1 MKKLLLLLFLLIG
14 IPVIILGYFGFITPI
29 SSILGTDK
37 PRDLGIK
44 YTQEDLKSIRTKN
57 QVKYEVL
64 PETQSPSQTRSFSGQ
79 KQVNSDYTSREITAT
94 MNNQPWKYW
103 PYKDVQVKFNADG
116 SGEISG
122 ILVKEKVP
130 GYASVIGIPSEAT
143 NFAIKFLPPDP
154 VFYVKLKGSLVE
166 NKVSEFEP
174 QAFEI
179 GRIPMPLNVFLSL
192 GGKNLVKTAFAQNIG
207 EMTNELSK
215 VKNKKALII
224 DFINTK
230 VSSDFGSFYAK
241 KAYFG
246 ENKVFFE
253 GTLPEKISYTP

>member
-1 MKKLLLLLFLLIG
+1 MKKLLFILLIIVL
-14 IPVIILGYFGFITPI
+14 IPVIILGYLGFITPI
-29 SSILGTDK
+29 SSILGTNK

-44 YTQEDLKSIRTKN
+44 YTQEDLTSIRNKN
-57 QVKYEVL
+57 QVKYETL
-64 PETQSPSQTRSFSGQ
+64 PQTTNPSQTRGFQGQ
-79 KQVNSDYTSREITAT
+79 KQVNSDYTSKEITAT

-122 ILVKEKVP
+122 ILMKEKFP
-130 GYASVIGIPSEAT
+130 EYASIIGIPSEAT
-143 NFAIKFLPPDP
+143 NFAMKFLPPDP

-174 QAFEI
+174 VAFEI
-179 GRIPMPLNVFLSL
+179 GRVPMPLNVFLSL
-192 GGKNLVKTAFAQNIG
+192 GGTNIIKPALAQNIN

-215 VKNKKALII
+215 VQNKKALII

-230 VSSDFGSFYAK
+230 LSSDFGSFYAK